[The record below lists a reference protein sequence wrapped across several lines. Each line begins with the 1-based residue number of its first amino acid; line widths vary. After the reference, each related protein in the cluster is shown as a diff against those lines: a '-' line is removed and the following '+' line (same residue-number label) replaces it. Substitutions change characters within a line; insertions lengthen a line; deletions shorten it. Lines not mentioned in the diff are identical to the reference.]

1 MSKASARQGREV
13 EAEITI
19 NAPVEA
25 VWKALT
31 DAEELTRWFPIQAE
45 VTPGEGGRQW
55 LSWGEELAG
64 ESRIEI
70 WEPHRHLRTVAPEQP
85 WSAEAG
91 EVAPLR
97 IAVDFYL
104 EGRGGMTVLR
114 LVHSGFGEGADWD
127 TEYESVRSGWQ
138 LELRGLRHYLER
150 HHGTPRRV
158 AWVEWTVPFSKE
170 EAWKKL
176 AAMAPPLPTAKWKEG
191 DAYRVEAVTGDVF
204 AGVVQN
210 LDPPKG
216 FSGTIESL
224 NGSLLRLLAEKLGG
238 ETSVW
243 FWLSAYGVGE
253 AELRGFEERWAAALG
268 KAFPEGKRLR
278 RLPA

>member
-1 MSKASARQGREV
+1 MSKAKPGRAI

-19 NAPVEA
+19 QAPVEA

-31 DAEELTRWFPIQAE
+31 DAQELTRWFPIEAE

-70 WEPHRHLRTVAPEQP
+70 WEPNRHLRTAAPEQP
-85 WSAEAG
+85 WSAAAG
-91 EVAPLR
+91 EAPPLR

-104 EGRGGMTVLR
+104 EGRGGATVLR

-127 TEYESVRSGWQ
+127 AEYESVRSGWQ
-138 LELRGLRHYLER
+138 FELRGLRHYLER
-150 HHGTPRRV
+150 HRGTPRRV
-158 AWVEWTVPFSKE
+158 AWVEWTVPLSKE

-204 AGVVQN
+204 AGEVLN
-210 LDPPKG
+210 LEPPKG
-216 FSGTIESL
+216 FSGTVKDL
-224 NGSLLRLLAEKLGG
+224 NDSVLRLLAEKLAGG
-238 ETSVW
+238 TSVW
-243 FWLSAYGVGE
+243 FWVSAYGVAE
-253 AELRGFEERWAAALG
+253 AELRGLEERWAEAME
-268 KAFPEGKRLR
+268 KAFPGGKRR
-278 RLPA
+278 QRWTPR